1 MKAVQ
6 ITDYGAKVQVVDGVE
21 KPDLELDRV
30 LVDVNAAALN
40 PFDVKLS
47 EGFYGDG
54 LSIELPAI
62 PGGDVAGI
70 VAELG
75 ADVTGFNVGDAVY
88 GSANAAGGHG
98 SLAEFT
104 VVKASQLYK
113 KPANTDF
120 AQAAALP
127 LVAVSAYQAI
137 VDHMNLQADQKI
149 LVHGGAGGIG
159 SIAIQIAKHVG
170 AYVATTTAAK
180 DTEFVNNLGADEV
193 IDYKSQDF
201 SQIIRDYDAV
211 FDTVGGE
218 TNLKS
223 YKVVKAGGSF
233 VSMLEAPNAELVKKN
248 SINYVQQ
255 ASQTTSERLAKITEL
270 VEAGV
275 LEVHI
280 DKLFSLDD
288 AAIAF
293 EHLKSGH
300 PRGKVVIQIKAE

>member
-75 ADVTGFNVGDAVY
+75 ADVTGFNIGDAVY

-218 TNLKS
+218 T
-223 YKVVKAGGSF
+223 
-233 VSMLEAPNAELVKKN
+233 SMLEAPNAELVKKN

-255 ASQTTSERLAKITEL
+255 SSQTTSERLAKITEL